1 VKFKPLLRALLHRAG
16 YEVSRVQPPLRLRLL
31 SDRAV
36 AVVVDV
42 GANKGQY
49 AALMRNTGWKGPII
63 SFEPL
68 LGPHRILEIAAS
80 RDTLWTTHR
89 LALGDST
96 GTLEMGAA
104 STPGASSS
112 LLPATELLTPSS
124 GVTMDDRETVTVR
137 RLDDVSLPGGTL
149 YLKLDVQGYEL
160 SALKGAVATLKRAA
174 IVEAE
179 LSIAEL
185 YEGQP
190 LLPQVVS
197 FLRSQGFV
205 LIDLLPEFRDI
216 RSGDLLQVN
225 GLFVRPQQV

>member
-1 VKFKPLLRALLHRAG
+1 
-16 YEVSRVQPPLRLRLL
+16 
-31 SDRAV
+31 
-36 AVVVDV
+36 
-42 GANKGQY
+42 
-49 AALMRNTGWKGPII
+49 
-63 SFEPL
+63 
-68 LGPHRILEIAAS
+68 
-80 RDTLWTTHR
+80 
-89 LALGDST
+89 
-96 GTLEMGAA
+96 
-104 STPGASSS
+104 
-112 LLPATELLTPSS
+112 
-124 GVTMDDRETVTVR
+124 
-137 RLDDVSLPGGTL
+137 
-149 YLKLDVQGYEL
+149 VQGYEL